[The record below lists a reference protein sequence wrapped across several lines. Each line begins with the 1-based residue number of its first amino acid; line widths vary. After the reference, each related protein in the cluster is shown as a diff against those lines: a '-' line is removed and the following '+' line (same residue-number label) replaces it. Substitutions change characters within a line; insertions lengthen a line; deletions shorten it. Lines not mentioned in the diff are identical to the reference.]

1 MSGVD
6 AIKLLGAIMVG
17 LACFVLVNTFIPHL
31 AFEGLG
37 ALNVAIE
44 FAVVFIA
51 ASIALRLGR
60 YANARWETGLKPRAF
75 VLALGGLTLLWLA
88 YAMSDGDTL
97 GGLIVALVADGLAIL
112 AIWAQSGKAELA

>member
-1 MSGVD
+1 
-6 AIKLLGAIMVG
+6 
-17 LACFVLVNTFIPHL
+17 LVNTFIPHL